1 MHCTRWA
8 AALWQQVTCETLSSH
23 GRFQELTRHV
33 AKPWLALLHLIHMCA
48 PFLHLP
54 SATISLQR
62 RPAHAKPDFT
72 WLSGPRNGTWKRTCG
87 ISCLRSLAP
96 MRRFAMQHHPGNIH
110 QSFATP
116 RHSSLLRYSVL
127 CFNSITQCNW
137 QFFFWARARCLSAGS
152 LTLSISFSDYLPTYL
167 FSMYLSIYR
176 SIYLSISLSL
186 SSVYLSSCL
195 PVYLSICL
203 SVFLSIYLSLYL
215 SICLFVYL
223 SICLAVYLSICLSVY
238 LSICL
243 SVYVSICGA
252 VSFSVL

>member
-137 QFFFWARARCLSAGS
+137 QFFFLPEPGAFRRALSLFQSLS
-152 LTLSISFSDYLPTYL
+152 LTIYLPIYFL
-167 FSMYLSIYR
+167 CIYLSIDL

-186 SSVYLSSCL
+186 FHLSIYRAVYLSTCL

-203 SVFLSIYLSLYL
+203 SIYLSI
-215 SICLFVYL
+215 S
-223 SICLAVYLSICLSVY
+223 LSVY

-243 SVYVSICGA
+243 SV
-252 VSFSVL
+252 